1 MDYTAFK
8 AYTENGYVSRN
19 PGPQFLLTLL
29 IISLGTAVPA
39 RAADDAVEGGAKT
52 TAGAAA
58 KAATL
63 KPDHPGRYTVV
74 KGDTLWGIAGRFLK
88 NPWEWPRIWKLN
100 EKIKNPHLIYPGDVI
115 VLRYVDGKPELTL
128 LRNEKLAPGA
138 PAAAPDTEAPRPTVK
153 LSPRA
158 RAESLEKAIPTI
170 PPNVIAPFLTQPLV
184 VNETEL
190 EKAGYVTTGL
200 DSRIALGNHSEF
212 YARGLKDAAQEF
224 YQVFRKGKPI
234 RNPDNPEDILG
245 YEAVYLGDAKRLEA
259 GDPTKLVVTRVRQE
273 IIPGDRLI
281 ATTLKVALPYYY
293 PRPPKTRVAGKIL
306 SALSDVATAELGP
319 YAIVAINL
327 GTREGIEEGNVLRVM
342 RHAGSEK
349 DPVTRESYKLPDE
362 ESALIMV
369 FRTFEKVSYALV
381 MNASRP
387 VHVQDTVVTP

>member
-19 PGPQFLLTLL
+19 PGPRFLLTLL

-39 RAADDAVEGGAKT
+39 RAADDAVDGGAKAT
-52 TAGAAA
+52 SDAAA
-58 KAATL
+58 KPATL
-63 KPDHPGRYTVV
+63 KPDQPGRYTVV

-115 VLRYVDGKPELTL
+115 VLRYVDGKPELTV

-138 PAAAPDTEAPRPTVK
+138 PAAVPDTETPRPTVK

-158 RAESLEKAIPTI
+158 RAESLEKAVPTI

-200 DSRIALGNHSEF
+200 DNRIALGNHSEF

-224 YQVFRKGKPI
+224 YQIFRKGKPI
-234 RNPDNPEDILG
+234 RNPDNSEDILG
-245 YEAVYLGDAKRLEA
+245 YEAVYLGDAKRIEA

-273 IIPGDRLI
+273 IIPGDRLL
-281 ATTLKVALPYYY
+281 ATTQKPALPYYY

-306 SALSDVATAELGP
+306 SALSDVATAEMGL
-319 YAIVAINL
+319 YTIVAINL